1 MRQETQGVTETLIK
15 NATEEFLEYGFTKA
29 SLRRIAGSSG
39 VSTNSIYT
47 RFKDKEGLFKAIV
60 DDAAAGLM
68 NIYLESIQ
76 KAKESTNLDQACL
89 EGGQGTNFVLD
100 YVYQHLQEF
109 KLIFCCS
116 AGTEYEDYLD
126 RLGEIEESYYLEFVR
141 KYGQDKMTVD
151 PFFIHVFCRAGWQT
165 IYEVVMHNRT
175 YKEAQSFMDSTV
187 LFNRAGWKAVMG
199 IKK

>member
-1 MRQETQGVTETLIK
+1 MMEVSMRQETQGVTETLIK

-76 KAKESTNLDQACL
+76 KAKEVRILIKRVL
-89 EGGQGTNFVLD
+89 KVVKGQIL
-100 YVYQHLQEF
+100 Y
-109 KLIFCCS
+109 
-116 AGTEYEDYLD
+116 
-126 RLGEIEESYYLEFVR
+126 
-141 KYGQDKMTVD
+141 
-151 PFFIHVFCRAGWQT
+151 
-165 IYEVVMHNRT
+165 
-175 YKEAQSFMDSTV
+175 
-187 LFNRAGWKAVMG
+187 
-199 IKK
+199 

>member
-1 MRQETQGVTETLIK
+1 MMEVSMRQETQGVTETLIK

-60 DDAAAGLM
+60 DDAADGLM

-141 KYGQDKMTVD
+141 K
-151 PFFIHVFCRAGWQT
+151 
-165 IYEVVMHNRT
+165 
-175 YKEAQSFMDSTV
+175 
-187 LFNRAGWKAVMG
+187 
-199 IKK
+199 

>member
-89 EGGQGTNFVLD
+89 EGGQ
-100 YVYQHLQEF
+100 
-109 KLIFCCS
+109 
-116 AGTEYEDYLD
+116 
-126 RLGEIEESYYLEFVR
+126 
-141 KYGQDKMTVD
+141 DKMTVD

-199 IKK
+199 IEK

>member
-76 KAKESTNLDQACL
+76 KLYQK
-89 EGGQGTNFVLD
+89 VL
-100 YVYQHLQEF
+100 HISI
-109 KLIFCCS
+109 LITMKAS
-116 AGTEYEDYLD
+116 LS
-126 RLGEIEESYYLEFVR
+126 IR
-141 KYGQDKMTVD
+141 KV
-151 PFFIHVFCRAGWQT
+151 FI
-165 IYEVVMHNRT
+165 
-175 YKEAQSFMDSTV
+175 AQ
-187 LFNRAGWKAVMG
+187 
-199 IKK
+199 

>member
-68 NIYLESIQ
+68 NIYLEKVFKKQ
-76 KAKESTNLDQACL
+76 KKVRILIKRVL
-89 EGGQGTNFVLD
+89 KVVKGQIL
-100 YVYQHLQEF
+100 Y
-109 KLIFCCS
+109 
-116 AGTEYEDYLD
+116 
-126 RLGEIEESYYLEFVR
+126 
-141 KYGQDKMTVD
+141 
-151 PFFIHVFCRAGWQT
+151 
-165 IYEVVMHNRT
+165 
-175 YKEAQSFMDSTV
+175 
-187 LFNRAGWKAVMG
+187 
-199 IKK
+199 

>member
-1 MRQETQGVTETLIK
+1 MKIKNNTVIITVLFNDGGINETRNAGVTETLIK

-89 EGGQGTNFVLD
+89 EGG
-100 YVYQHLQEF
+100 
-109 KLIFCCS
+109 
-116 AGTEYEDYLD
+116 
-126 RLGEIEESYYLEFVR
+126 
-141 KYGQDKMTVD
+141 
-151 PFFIHVFCRAGWQT
+151 
-165 IYEVVMHNRT
+165 
-175 YKEAQSFMDSTV
+175 
-187 LFNRAGWKAVMG
+187 
-199 IKK
+199 

>member
-1 MRQETQGVTETLIK
+1 MLFNDGGINETRNARSNRNSYK

-76 KAKESTNLDQACL
+76 KQKKVRILIKRVL
-89 EGGQGTNFVLD
+89 KVVKGQIL
-100 YVYQHLQEF
+100 Y
-109 KLIFCCS
+109 
-116 AGTEYEDYLD
+116 
-126 RLGEIEESYYLEFVR
+126 
-141 KYGQDKMTVD
+141 
-151 PFFIHVFCRAGWQT
+151 
-165 IYEVVMHNRT
+165 
-175 YKEAQSFMDSTV
+175 
-187 LFNRAGWKAVMG
+187 
-199 IKK
+199 

>member
-60 DDAAAGLM
+60 DDAADGLM

-76 KAKESTNLDQACL
+76 KAKESTILIKRVLKVVKGQILYKIMFINIFKSLNLYS
-89 EGGQGTNFVLD
+89 V
-100 YVYQHLQEF
+100 VLQEQNMR
-109 KLIFCCS
+109 I
-116 AGTEYEDYLD
+116 
-126 RLGEIEESYYLEFVR
+126 I
-141 KYGQDKMTVD
+141 
-151 PFFIHVFCRAGWQT
+151 
-165 IYEVVMHNRT
+165 
-175 YKEAQSFMDSTV
+175 
-187 LFNRAGWKAVMG
+187 
-199 IKK
+199 

>member
-1 MRQETQGVTETLIK
+1 MMEVSMRQETQGVTETLIK

-60 DDAAAGLM
+60 DDAADGLM

-89 EGGQGTNFVLD
+89 EDV
-100 YVYQHLQEF
+100 
-109 KLIFCCS
+109 
-116 AGTEYEDYLD
+116 
-126 RLGEIEESYYLEFVR
+126 
-141 KYGQDKMTVD
+141 DKHNLK
-151 PFFIHVFCRAGWQT
+151 IGRAHV
-165 IYEVVMHNRT
+165 
-175 YKEAQSFMDSTV
+175 
-187 LFNRAGWKAVMG
+187 
-199 IKK
+199 